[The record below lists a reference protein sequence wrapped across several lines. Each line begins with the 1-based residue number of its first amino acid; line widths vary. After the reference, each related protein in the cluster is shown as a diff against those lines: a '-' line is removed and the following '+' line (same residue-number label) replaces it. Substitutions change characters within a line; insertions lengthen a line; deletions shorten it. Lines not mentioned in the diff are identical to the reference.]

1 MIPCQNSMP
10 LNFQTS
16 KDPHDLEKIDLLIQQ
31 HYNITIP
38 SILLENC
45 LQENAEYEI
54 SDFKSFFSLFG
65 EIVDITVKGK
75 IIIVLYNTFFD
86 ADNCYKYLLDE
97 TNAKEGMKN
106 NFTARWFN
114 YEKDMKYLT
123 PEMENS
129 FEKINKENASNIM
142 DLNKNKI
149 FSIMANGNKNKISN
163 GINNNNLN
171 NNINNNII
179 NGSLNNLNQN
189 NHNHININGN
199 LNVNQNQAS
208 NNNIYISPNIL
219 MHYNQMNINQGMQ
232 GIQMNNMNNIQQNMH
247 HMQNYGMQNI
257 MMNPQMNIPMF
268 MNQNLGGM
276 NNIMNMQMNNHQ
288 YNSNQKQFNQNTEE
302 KNYGK
307 YTCKYEILIPNDKE
321 FQVARRLIGSKG
333 CNMKRILN
341 ECKSNN
347 NINDNIKL
355 RLRGRGSGY
364 KEGPQNKESDEP
376 LHLCIS
382 AKNQEEMKKACAK
395 VDDLL
400 NSIYEDYKKFCIKNK
415 KTPIV
420 KQLANRIDCGNSL
433 HKTK

>member
-10 LNFQTS
+10 LNFQSTQ
-16 KDPHDLEKIDLLIQQ
+16 DTHDLEKTALLIQQ

-38 SILLENC
+38 SIYFEN
-45 LQENAEYEI
+45 LSQEKTEYEI
-54 SDFKSFFSLFG
+54 PDFKSLFSSFG
-65 EIVDITVKGK
+65 EVADLTVKGK
-75 IIIVLYNTFFD
+75 IIIVLYKSFID
-86 ADNCYKYLLDE
+86 AESFIRYSTDE
-97 TNAKEGMKN
+97 TNYKEDYKKN
-106 NFTARWFN
+106 FKIRWFD

-123 PEMENS
+123 PEMENT
-129 FEKINKENASNIM
+129 FEKIHNENISNIM
-142 DLNKNKI
+142 DNKNKI
-149 FSIMANGNKNKISN
+149 ITIMANGNKNKVSN

-171 NNINNNII
+171 NNNVNNNNII

-189 NHNHININGN
+189 NHLNINGN
-199 LNVNQNQAS
+199 LNVNQNQPS
-208 NNNIYISPNIL
+208 NNNNIYISPNIL
-219 MHYNQMNINQGMQ
+219 MQYNQMKLNQGMQ
-232 GIQMNNMNNIQQNMH
+232 GMTLNNMQQKMHPMPNYGIQNM
-247 HMQNYGMQNI
+247 
-257 MMNPQMNIPMF
+257 MMNPPMNMPMF
-268 MNQNLGGM
+268 INQNIGGI
-276 NNIMNMQMNNHQ
+276 NNIMGMQMNNHQ
-288 YNSNQKQFNQNTEE
+288 YNSNQKQFNQNIEE

-395 VDDLL
+395 VDELL

-433 HKTK
+433 HKPK

>member
-97 TNAKEGMKN
+97 TNTKEGMKN

-123 PEMENS
+123 PEMENN

-179 NGSLNNLNQN
+179 NGSLNNLNQ
-189 NHNHININGN
+189 
-199 LNVNQNQAS
+199 
-208 NNNIYISPNIL
+208 
-219 MHYNQMNINQGMQ
+219 
-232 GIQMNNMNNIQQNMH
+232 
-247 HMQNYGMQNI
+247 
-257 MMNPQMNIPMF
+257 
-268 MNQNLGGM
+268 
-276 NNIMNMQMNNHQ
+276 
-288 YNSNQKQFNQNTEE
+288 K
-302 KNYGK
+302 
-307 YTCKYEILIPNDKE
+307 
-321 FQVARRLIGSKG
+321 
-333 CNMKRILN
+333 
-341 ECKSNN
+341 
-347 NINDNIKL
+347 
-355 RLRGRGSGY
+355 
-364 KEGPQNKESDEP
+364 
-376 LHLCIS
+376 
-382 AKNQEEMKKACAK
+382 
-395 VDDLL
+395 
-400 NSIYEDYKKFCIKNK
+400 
-415 KTPIV
+415 
-420 KQLANRIDCGNSL
+420 
-433 HKTK
+433 

>member
-1 MIPCQNSMP
+1 MIPCQNSIP

-16 KDPHDLEKIDLLIQQ
+16 KDPKDLEKTALLIQQ
-31 HYNITIP
+31 THNITIP
-38 SILLENC
+38 SVYMENLSQEKIELEI
-45 LQENAEYEI
+45 A
-54 SDFKSFFSLFG
+54 DFKSLFAKFG
-65 EIVDITVKGK
+65 EIVDITIKGK
-75 IIIVLYNTFFD
+75 IIIALYKSFID
-86 ADNCYKYLLDE
+86 AESFIRYLSDE
-97 TNAKEGMKN
+97 TNYIDDYKKN
-106 NFTARWFN
+106 FKVRWFE
-114 YEKDMKYLT
+114 YDKDMKYLT
-123 PEMENS
+123 PEMENI
-129 FEKINKENASNIM
+129 FEKIHNENVSNIM
-142 DLNKNKI
+142 DNKNNK
-149 FSIMANGNKNKISN
+149 FLTIMANGNKNKISN

-171 NNINNNII
+171 NNINNNI

-189 NHNHININGN
+189 NHININGN
-199 LNVNQNQAS
+199 LNVNQNQPS

-219 MHYNQMNINQGMQ
+219 MQYNQMKLNQGIN
-232 GIQMNNMNNIQQNMH
+232 GLPMNNMNNIQQNMH
-247 HMQNYGMQNI
+247 SIPNYGIQNM
-257 MMNPQMNIPMF
+257 MMNPPMNMPMF
-268 MNQNLGGM
+268 INQNIGGI
-276 NNIMNMQMNNHQ
+276 NNIMGMQMNNHQ
-288 YNSNQKQFNQNTEE
+288 YNSNQKQFNQNIEE

-395 VDDLL
+395 VDELL

-433 HKTK
+433 HKPK

>member
-1 MIPCQNSMP
+1 M
-10 LNFQTS
+10 
-16 KDPHDLEKIDLLIQQ
+16 
-31 HYNITIP
+31 
-38 SILLENC
+38 
-45 LQENAEYEI
+45 
-54 SDFKSFFSLFG
+54 
-65 EIVDITVKGK
+65 
-75 IIIVLYNTFFD
+75 
-86 ADNCYKYLLDE
+86 DN
-97 TNAKEGMKN
+97 KN
-106 NFTARWFN
+106 NKF
-114 YEKDMKYLT
+114 LT
-123 PEMENS
+123 
-129 FEKINKENASNIM
+129 
-142 DLNKNKI
+142 
-149 FSIMANGNKNKISN
+149 IMANGNKNKISN

-171 NNINNNII
+171 NKINNNI

-189 NHNHININGN
+189 NHININGN
-199 LNVNQNQAS
+199 LNVNQNQPS

-219 MHYNQMNINQGMQ
+219 MQYNQMKLNQGIN
-232 GIQMNNMNNIQQNMH
+232 GLPMNNMNNIQQNMH
-247 HMQNYGMQNI
+247 SIPNYGIQNM
-257 MMNPQMNIPMF
+257 MMNPPMNMPMF
-268 MNQNLGGM
+268 INQNIGGI
-276 NNIMNMQMNNHQ
+276 NNIMGMQMNNHQ
-288 YNSNQKQFNQNTEE
+288 YNSNQKQFNQNIEE

-395 VDDLL
+395 VDELL

-433 HKTK
+433 HKPK